1 MQHVFA
7 SFYCTFRLAKR
18 KISHYLPV
26 VGLLFVAGFG
36 ESLSLHA
43 QDAAIGE
50 WRAHLAFPNAIDV
63 SSCEAFTVYATN
75 ESIVYQ
81 YHDNLEVRKLD
92 KVNALSQAN
101 PEFVACNPYVEGQV
115 IVLYEDGAIDI
126 IEDEKVV
133 HYITF
138 IADATIIGLRGM
150 REISFAGEDLAFI
163 STDFGFLLLDPLEGV
178 ILEDVRSP
186 SPVNDVAVLRA
197 DLYVATTEGVLL
209 LQDFRV
215 QPTLRNISQYENLG
229 AGILN
234 TGTEPALCI
243 EEWRNEIYVGFRDK
257 SFILS
262 GRGTTIEQNIS
273 DLCASV
279 VDITAGPNNLIY
291 TIAGC
296 GGIRRV
302 RVSTTGRDFI
312 GLENDCLGP
321 VLFSAVEAP
330 NGRISTAGIAGTV
343 GTTGFHYYD
352 DASSPCKTLLID
364 GPFTSDV
371 FDIDV
376 RDGIVAVA
384 AGGIDDQSGY
394 TFNGAGVFVL
404 DENQWT
410 TYNSRTRSIFS
421 RDLPESPRP
430 LDFST
435 VTIAGDQSIF
445 AGAFFEGLVSLDLAD
460 STQDVIFDE
469 LNSSLRTH
477 TGDPLRV
484 RIAGSAIDNEGNLW
498 VSNFGA
504 ARPLSVRTPEGEWT
518 SFSVNACGG
527 RSSLRTIIVD
537 KDTRIVWVQTD
548 DGVIAYDTKGTL
560 SDTSDDECR
569 NFSGDNAGLP
579 PADVKSLM
587 QDKDGTIWVG
597 TTNGIGLISCT
608 GNPFNPDCN
617 GFRPPVVVD
626 GIPGFFFDGEL
637 IRSMEVDGG
646 NRKWIGTDN
655 GLFLLD
661 ESGDEQLEFYTSE
674 NSPLLDNKITALAF
688 DDETGS
694 LWIGTDRGLMTLQ
707 TEATGSS
714 DFVFGN
720 VEVFPQ
726 PVRPEYDGPIAI
738 RGLAT
743 NANVKITDAAGR
755 LIFETDAIG
764 GQAVWDGRDY
774 TGRRP
779 ASGVYFVWATAT
791 EAFNSPEAVVAKIAL
806 LR

>member
-1 MQHVFA
+1 MQHIFA
-7 SFYCTFRLAKR
+7 SYICTFRFAKLNVR
-18 KISHYLPV
+18 QFLPMAFLLLV
-26 VGLLFVAGFG
+26 VGFSG
-36 ESLSLHA
+36 SSTLHA
-43 QDAAIGE
+43 QDAPIGE
-50 WRAHLAFPNAIDV
+50 WRTHLAFPNAIDV

-75 ESIVYQ
+75 ESIVYH

-101 PEFVACNPYVEGQV
+101 PKLVACNPYVEGQV

-126 IEDEKVV
+126 LQDEEVI

-150 REISFAGEDLAFI
+150 REISFAEDDLAFI
-163 STDFGFLLLDPLEGV
+163 STDFGFLLLDPIEGV
-178 ILEDVRSP
+178 IREDVRSP
-186 SPVNDVAVLRA
+186 FPVNDVAVLRA
-197 DLYVATTEGVLL
+197 DLYVATTDGVRL

-215 QPTLRNISQYENLG
+215 QSILRDISQYENLG
-229 AGILN
+229 NGILN
-234 TGTEPALCI
+234 TGTEAALCI
-243 EEWRNEIYVGFRDK
+243 EEWRDEIYVGFNDK

-279 VDITAGPNNLIY
+279 VDITAGPNNLIFS
-291 TIAGC
+291 IAGC
-296 GGIRRV
+296 GGIKRV
-302 RVSTTGRDFI
+302 RVSSTGRDFT
-312 GLENDCLGP
+312 GLENDCLGSN
-321 VLFSAVEAP
+321 LFSAVEAP
-330 NGRISTAGIAGTV
+330 NGRISTAGTGSD
-343 GTTGFHYYD
+343 GENGFHYYD
-352 DASSPCKTLLID
+352 DASSSCKTLLINS
-364 GPFTSDV
+364 PLTSSV
-371 FDIDV
+371 FDIDI
-376 RDGIVAVA
+376 RDGVVAVA

-394 TFNGAGVFVL
+394 TFNGDGVFL
-404 DENQWT
+404 FRDNTWT
-410 TYNSRTRSIFS
+410 TYNNKTRSIFA
-421 RDLPESPRP
+421 RDLPDSPRP

-435 VTIAGDQSIF
+435 VTIAGDQSLF

-477 TGDPLRV
+477 TGDTKRV
-484 RIAGSAIDNEGNLW
+484 RVAGTTFDNDGNLW

-504 ARPLSVRTPEGEWT
+504 ARPLSVRTPDGEWT
-518 SFSVNACGG
+518 SFSIDECGG
-527 RSSLRTIIVD
+527 RNTFRTIVVD
-537 KDTRIVWVQTD
+537 ENTGIAWIQTD
-548 DGVIAYDTKGTL
+548 DGVIAYDTKGTF
-560 SDTSDDECR
+560 SDTSDDDCR
-569 NFSGDNAGLP
+569 SFTGDNAGLP
-579 PADVKSLM
+579 PADVKSM
-587 QDKDGTIWVG
+587 VQDKDGVIWVG
-597 TTNGIGLISCT
+597 STNGIGLISCT
-608 GNPFNPDCN
+608 GNPFDPNCN

-655 GLFLLD
+655 GLFLID
-661 ESGDEQLEFYTSE
+661 DSGDEQLEFFTVD
-674 NSPLLDNKITALAF
+674 NSPLLDNKITSLAF
-688 DDETGS
+688 DNDSGA

-707 TEATGSS
+707 TEATGSA
-714 DFVFGN
+714 DFFFGN
-720 VEVFPQ
+720 VEVYPQ

-743 NANVKITDAAGR
+743 NSNVKITDAAGR
-755 LIFETDAIG
+755 LIFETDSIG